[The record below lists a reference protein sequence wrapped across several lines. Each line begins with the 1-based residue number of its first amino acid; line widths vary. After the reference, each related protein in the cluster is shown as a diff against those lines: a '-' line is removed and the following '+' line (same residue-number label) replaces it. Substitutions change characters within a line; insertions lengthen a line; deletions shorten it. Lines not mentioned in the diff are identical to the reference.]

1 MQYLKISEGYEVTR
15 SVTIEMDPIWDGFTG
30 VLIGLVF
37 NEERYLFTETALDSG
52 NRLLRFCSDNR
63 TQAYAPFEAQLPD
76 DGRST
81 MFTSPYRLGG
91 YSRKK
96 SISARRTEWRQRWM
110 RTVL

>member
-1 MQYLKISEGYEVTR
+1 MKISEGYEVTG
-15 SVTIEMDPIWDGFTG
+15 SVTIEMAPIWDGFTG
-30 VLIGLVF
+30 VLVF
-37 NEERYLFTETALDSG
+37 NEERYLLTETALDSG

-81 MFTSPYRLGG
+81 MFTSLYRLGG
-91 YSRKK
+91 YGKK
-96 SISARRTEWRQRWM
+96 RLILARRTEWRQRWM